1 MRIWATPE
9 ERKENEARLARESRR
24 GPWRALGLVCV
35 FPFVLLA
42 IKICQSFGWPGNT
55 YGPIVT
61 GIGLTLGGALGS
73 YIVKRK
79 GL

>member
-9 ERKENEARLARESRR
+9 EREQNEARLARQGRR
-24 GPWRALGLVCV
+24 GKWRALGLVCV

-42 IKICQSFGWPGNT
+42 IKICQSFELPGRT

-73 YIVKRK
+73 YIGKKK